1 MRNIIHTT
9 SKFYRMAL
17 LLLFFLF
24 SNTVQSQTKY
34 QNPGAAKIAIEGTSN
49 IHDWVMNSEKG
60 TCSINII
67 LGVNNAVTAAN
78 GLAFSM
84 NVETLKSEHKAMDKN
99 TYKAMNTDKYP
110 NITFNA
116 ANATVKPGGGNNY
129 TVTAHGKLT
138 IAGTAK
144 DVDVAATCTVNA
156 DKSITVNGSY
166 KLKMTEY
173 NVTPPSIMFGMI
185 KVGDGITVKFNFNLK

>member
-1 MRNIIHTT
+1 MRNIINKTGKIHG
-9 SKFYRMAL
+9 MAL
-17 LLLFFLF
+17 LLLVFLL
-24 SNTVQSQTKY
+24 SNTVKSQIKY

-60 TCSINII
+60 ACSINIT
-67 LGVNNAVTAAN
+67 LGANNAITAAS

-110 NITFNA
+110 NVAFNA
-116 ANATVKPGGGNNY
+116 ASTTVKSAGGNNY

-138 IAGTAK
+138 ISGTAK
-144 DVDVAATCTVNA
+144 DVDVIAICTVNA
-156 DKSITVNGSY
+156 DKSITVNGAY

-185 KVGDGITVKFNFNLK
+185 KVGDGINVKFNFIIK